1 MTVAEMW
8 DLIGAGGA
16 TATLLVVLVLLL
28 REDLVTG
35 RAYRREIDR
44 SEKLNAQAGETT
56 LLTKRLLDV
65 IETYTE
71 QQRRNGNGGDR

>member
-1 MTVAEMW
+1 MTVGEMW

-16 TATLLVVLVLLL
+16 TATLLIVVVLLL

-44 SEKLNAQAGETT
+44 SEKLNAQAGETVT
-56 LLTKRLLDV
+56 LTRRLLDV
-65 IETYTE
+65 IDQYTE
-71 QQRRNGNGGDR
+71 QRRDGGGR

>member
-1 MTVAEMW
+1 MTVGEMW

-16 TATLLVVLVLLL
+16 TATLLIVVVLLL

-44 SEKLNAQAGETT
+44 SEMLNAQAGETVT
-56 LLTKRLLDV
+56 LTRRLLDV
-65 IETYTE
+65 IDQYTE
-71 QQRRNGNGGDR
+71 QRRDGGGR